1 MNSIKRTQGDGTLRP
16 RTIKIPSPIVSL
28 TVAFLGDMMV
38 KQLTLNEELEI
49 EMAKIIR
56 DFIAANRH
64 LFSNK
69 ILDAILLLDD
79 EIKKFEELTAKS
91 I

>member
-1 MNSIKRTQGDGTLRP
+1 MNSIKRTKGDGKLRS
-16 RTIKIPSPIVSL
+16 RTVKVPEPIVNL
-28 TVAFLGDMMV
+28 TAAFLGDMMV

-69 ILDAILLLDD
+69 ILDAITLLDE
-79 EIKKFEELTAKS
+79 EIRKFEELAK
-91 I
+91 